1 MDKLSKTCIIFYIIW
16 LNKSINLIKICGF
29 PYSKVKTELLLGG
42 TLQRPLLDQLL
53 IFSCFMLKKVQVVF
67 YNYS

>member
-16 LNKSINLIKICGF
+16 LNKSINFIKICGF

-42 TLQRPLLDQLL
+42 TLQRPLWDQLL
-53 IFSCFMLKKVQVVF
+53 IFSCFMLKKVQVIF